1 VIGLVATTAAGRRQA
16 ERLAE
21 LWPDA
26 KVFGGPASAALPA
39 AWAECTG
46 IVAFLSVGAAVRLL
60 APHLADKHTDP
71 GVVCVDEAGRWAVP
85 VLGAH
90 GGSANALA
98 VRVSEV
104 LGTTP
109 VITTATDSVGVNALD
124 RLGWPVEGDLAAV
137 ARAMLD
143 GEAVTLAA
151 DQARPL
157 PPLPVRRVAYE
168 DLTAPAVVVT
178 DRLLSH
184 LPSPSVVLRP
194 PSLVLGIGASRN
206 APADEID
213 SLVAEVLRSAG
224 LSALSVAA
232 VATADAKADEQGILE
247 VCARHGWQLTTYAAG
262 VLAEV
267 AVPNPS
273 AVVQQAVGTPSV
285 AEASALLHAG
295 PGAELVA
302 AKHASAMATV
312 AVARSRPRGRL
323 TLVGLG
329 PGARDLLSPRA
340 AAALAGSGFVVG
352 LDQYVAQVRDLIRP
366 GTVVLESG
374 LGHEEARA
382 RTAVDLAREGN
393 AVALIG
399 SGDAGVYAMASP
411 ALEMADDSFDVVGVP
426 GITAALAAASLL
438 GAPLGH
444 DHAAISLSDLH
455 TPWPAIERR
464 VRAAA
469 EGDFV
474 VTFYNPR
481 SRGRDHQLPDALDIL
496 RQHRPPTTPVG
507 LVRDA
512 SRPAERVLLTTLAQV
527 RAQDVDMLTVV
538 VVGSSQTVE
547 VAGRMVTPRGYR
559 WA

>member
-1 VIGLVATTAAGRRQA
+1 MIGLVATTAAGRLQA
-16 ERLAE
+16 DRLAG

-26 KVFGGPASAALPA
+26 KVFGGPAAQALPE

-46 IVAFLSVGAAVRLL
+46 IVAFLSVGATVRLL
-60 APHLADKHTDP
+60 APHLGDKRTDP

-90 GGSANALA
+90 GGDANDLA
-98 VRVSEV
+98 ARVCAA
-104 LGTTP
+104 LGTTA
-109 VITTATDSVGVNALD
+109 VITTATDSIGLNALD
-124 RLGWPVEGDLAAV
+124 RLGWTVQGDAAAV

-143 GEAVTLAA
+143 GLDVTLAT
-151 DQARPL
+151 DQTRPL
-157 PPLPVRRVAYE
+157 PPLPARRVAYE
-168 DLTAPAVVVT
+168 ELVAPCILIT
-178 DRLLSH
+178 DRLVVG
-184 LPSPSVVLRP
+184 PPTPGVVLRP
-194 PSLVLGIGASRN
+194 RSLVLGIGASRN
-206 APADEID
+206 APAAEID
-213 SLVAEVLRSAG
+213 ALVESALAGAG
-224 LSALSVAA
+224 LSVHSVSA
-232 VATADAKADEQGILE
+232 VATADAKADEQGLLE
-247 VCARHGWQLTTYAAG
+247 VCATHGWTLTTYAAER
-262 VLAEV
+262 LAGV

-273 AVVQQAVGTPSV
+273 AVVEQAVGSPSV

-295 PGAELVA
+295 HGAELVVP
-302 AKHASAMATV
+302 KQASAMATV
-312 AVARSRPRGRL
+312 AVARIRPRGRL

-340 AAALAGSGFVVG
+340 AECLASSGFVVG

-374 LGHEEARA
+374 LGQEEERA
-382 RTAVDLAREGN
+382 RTAVELARAGH

-411 ALEMADDSFDVVGVP
+411 ALEMADNSFDVVGVP
-426 GITAALAAASLL
+426 GITAALAAAALL

-455 TPWPAIERR
+455 TPWPAIVRR
-464 VRAAA
+464 VTAAA
-469 EGDFV
+469 QGDFV

-481 SRGRDHQLPDALDIL
+481 SRGRDHQLPDALDLL
-496 RQHRPPTTPVG
+496 RAHRPPTTPVG

-512 SRPAERVLLTTLAQV
+512 SRPGERVVLTTLEDV
-527 RAQDVDMLTVV
+527 RPEDVDMLTVV
-538 VVGSSQTVE
+538 VVGSSQTVA

>member
-1 VIGLVATTAAGRRQA
+1 MIGLVATTAAGRRQA
-16 ERLAE
+16 ERLAD

-26 KVFGGPASAALPA
+26 KVFDGPASAALPA
-39 AWAECTG
+39 AWAECSG
-46 IVAFLSVGAAVRLL
+46 IVAFLSVGATVRLL
-60 APHLADKHTDP
+60 APHLGDKHSDP
-71 GVVCVDEAGRWAVP
+71 GVVCVDEALRWAVP

-90 GGSANALA
+90 GGGANALA
-98 VRVSEV
+98 SRVSAV
-104 LGTTP
+104 LGTTAVP
-109 VITTATDSVGVNALD
+109 TTATDSVGLNALD
-124 RLGWPVEGDLAAV
+124 GYGWALEGDAAAV

-143 GEAVTLAA
+143 GDDVTLAA
-151 DQARPL
+151 DQTWPL
-157 PPLPVRRVAYE
+157 PPFAVRRVPYGE
-168 DLTAPAVVVT
+168 LVGPAVVIT
-178 DRLLSH
+178 DRVVDD
-184 LPSPSVVLRP
+184 LPAPCVVVRP
-194 PSLVLGIGASRN
+194 RSLVLGVGASRN

-213 SLVAEVLRSAG
+213 GLVGAVLARH
-224 LSALSVAA
+224 ALSPLSVYA
-232 VATADAKADEQGILE
+232 VTTADAKADEVGILE
-247 VCARHGWQLTTYAAG
+247 VCARHGWTLHTYPAER
-262 VLAEV
+262 LATV

-273 AVVQQAVGTPSV
+273 AIVAAAVGTPSV

-295 PGAELVA
+295 AGAELVA
-302 AKHASAMATV
+302 TKAASAMATV
-312 AVARSRPRGRL
+312 AVARRRPRGRL

-329 PGARDLLSPRA
+329 PGARDLMSPRA
-340 AAALAGSGFVVG
+340 MESLADNGFLVG
-352 LDQYVAQVRDLIRP
+352 LDQYVDQVRDLIRP

-382 RTAVDLAREGN
+382 RTAVELARAGN

-411 ALEMADDSFDVVGVP
+411 ALEMADDSFDVVGIP
-426 GITAALAAASLL
+426 GITAALAAAALL

-455 TPWPAIERR
+455 TPWPAIVRR
-464 VRAAA
+464 VTAAA

-496 RQHRPPTTPVG
+496 RLHRPPETPVG

-512 SRPAERVLLTTLAQV
+512 SRPDQRVVLTTLDEV
-527 RAQDVDMLTVV
+527 RSEDVDMLTVV
-538 VVGSSQTVE
+538 VVGSSQTVA

>member
-1 VIGLVATTAAGRRQA
+1 MIGLVAVTAAGQRNAQH
-16 ERLAE
+16 LAE
-21 LWPDA
+21 VWPDA
-26 KVFGGPASAALPA
+26 KVFGGPASTALPQ
-39 AWAECTG
+39 AWAECSG
-46 IVAFLSVGAAVRLL
+46 IVAFLSVGAVVRLL
-60 APHLADKHTDP
+60 GPLLGDKHSDP
-71 GVVCVDEAGRWAVP
+71 GVVCVDEAGQWAVP

-90 GGSANALA
+90 GADANALA
-98 VRVSEV
+98 ARVSAS
-104 LGTTP
+104 LGTTT
-109 VITTATDSVGVNALD
+109 VVTTATDAVGLNAID
-124 RLGWPVEGDLAAV
+124 RLGWPVEGDV
-137 ARAMLD
+137 ASVAKALLD
-143 GEAVTLAA
+143 GEDVTLAS
-151 DQARPL
+151 DQVLPL
-157 PPLPVRRVAYE
+157 PPLAVRRVAYE
-168 DLTAPAVVVT
+168 ELVAPAVVVS
-178 DRLLSH
+178 DRVLAE
-184 LPSPSVVLRP
+184 LPAPVVIVRP

-213 SLVAEVLRSAG
+213 ALISQVLDLHG
-224 LSALSVAA
+224 LSPQSVSA
-232 VATADAKADEQGILE
+232 VATIDAKADEVGLLE
-247 VCARHGWQLTTYAAG
+247 VCARRGWQLLTYPAHDLAA
-262 VLAEV
+262 V

-285 AEASALLHAG
+285 AEAAALLAAG
-295 PGAELVA
+295 VGAVLVA
-302 AKHASAMATV
+302 PKQASAMATV
-312 AVARSRPRGRL
+312 AVARRAPRGRL
-323 TLVGLG
+323 VLVGLG
-329 PGARDLLSPRA
+329 PGARDLMSARA
-340 AAALAGSGFVVG
+340 ADALASSGFVVG

-374 LGHEEARA
+374 LGQEEERA
-382 RTAVDLAREGN
+382 RTAVDLAREGH

-411 ALEMADDSFDVVGVP
+411 ALEMADDTVDVVGVP
-426 GITAALAAASLL
+426 GITAALAAAALL

-464 VRAAA
+464 VTSAA

-481 SRGRDHQLPDALDIL
+481 SRGRSHQLPDALDIL
-496 RQHRPPTTPVG
+496 RRHRPPTTPVG

-512 SRPAERVLLTTLAQV
+512 SRPAQQVVLTTLADV
-527 RAQDVDMLTVV
+527 RPEDVDMLTVV

>member
-1 VIGLVATTAAGRRQA
+1 VIGLVAATKAGRVQA

-26 KVFGGPASAALPA
+26 KIFGGPAARALRE
-39 AWAECTG
+39 AWAECSG
-46 IVAFLSVGAAVRLL
+46 IVSFLSVGATVRLL
-60 APHLADKHTDP
+60 ARHLGDKHTDP

-85 VLGAH
+85 VVGAH
-90 GGSANALA
+90 GGDANALA
-98 VRVSEV
+98 VRVSAV

-109 VITTATDSVGVNALD
+109 VVTTATDAAAVTALD
-124 RLGWPVEGDLAAV
+124 RLGLLIEGDYAAV

-143 GEAVTLAA
+143 GERVVLAE
-151 DQARPL
+151 DHTWPL
-157 PPLPVRRVAYE
+157 PPLPVDRVPY
-168 DLTAPAVVVT
+168 DGLVAPGIVVT
-178 DRLLSH
+178 DRMVT
-184 LPSPSVVLRP
+184 PADGVVVVRP
-194 PSLVLGIGASRN
+194 QSLVLGIGASRN
-206 APADEID
+206 VAADEID
-213 SLVAEVLRSAG
+213 QLIDEVLSRHG
-224 LSALSVAA
+224 LSRASVYA
-232 VATADAKADEQGILE
+232 VATVDAKADEVGLLE
-247 VCARHGWQLTTYAAG
+247 LCERHGWPLVTYAADR
-262 VLAEV
+262 LAAV
-267 AVPNPS
+267 DVPNPS
-273 AVVQQAVGTPSV
+273 DVVQAAVGTPSV
-285 AEASALLHAG
+285 AEAAALLRG
-295 PGAELVA
+295 GQGAELVA
-302 AKHASAMATV
+302 AKTASAMATV
-312 AVARSRPRGRL
+312 AVVRRRPRGRL

-340 AAALAGSGFVVG
+340 AEALTSSGFVVG
-352 LDQYVAQVRDLIRP
+352 LDQYVAQVRDLLRP
-366 GTVVLESG
+366 GTSIVASG
-374 LGHEEARA
+374 LGQEEKRA
-382 RTAVDLAREGN
+382 RTAVELARAGH

-411 ALEMADDSFDVVGVP
+411 ALEMADDTFDVVGVP

-496 RQHRPPTTPVG
+496 RAHRPPTTPVG

-512 SRPAERVLLTTLAQV
+512 SRPAERVVLTTLAEV
-527 RAQDVDMLTVV
+527 RPEDVDMLTVV
-538 VVGSSQTVE
+538 VVGSSQTVD

-559 WA
+559 WS